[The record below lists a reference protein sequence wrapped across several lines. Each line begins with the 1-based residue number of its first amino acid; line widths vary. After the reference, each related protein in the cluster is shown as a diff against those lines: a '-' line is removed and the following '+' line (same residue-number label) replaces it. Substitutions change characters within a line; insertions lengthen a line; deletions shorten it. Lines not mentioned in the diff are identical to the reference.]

1 LFYITTRKYKGTNW
15 LRQGI
20 KNNMCKTEGSEDSVK
35 TLKNLN
41 ANIDVEHAVALA
53 A

>member
-1 LFYITTRKYKGTNW
+1 MGMDKGVNW
-15 LRQGI
+15 LRLGKYISARQREA
-20 KNNMCKTEGSEDSVK
+20 MDSAK